1 METTRCRKSVADVDE
16 EKRRCSRK
24 EEKISNIMTRK
35 LKTVGGARDAAP
47 SGVGL
52 PGEWH
57 APSGLGTK
65 QTHAIKNK
73 PGNRL
78 NVDGQ
83 LRGSDGQVAAGWF
96 SSVRSGPVR
105 SEQPVKMKCVVSGC
119 PNRRLGATRG
129 AFSRPPKR
137 FFSFPEDPARVKVWL
152 AALRETDRR
161 DLAEQHLI
169 CEDHFLP
176 EDISSRGVSADAIP
190 LMPPCL
196 DPSTI
201 SRWGGDSS
209 EEEEEQWAAAVKLP
223 VVDPPQQSRHRSDRL
238 MTSLKD
244 SGVEK
249 SKEDKTTSESL
260 CQRKETIQTR
270 RDRKPDT
277 LMQVLTQGF
286 LELLLTAPG
295 GELDL
300 RQAATKLDTSRQRVN
315 SIINIL
321 SGISLIK
328 KQSVD
333 RVQWTGSCP
342 IRSFLWTNQEKFRK
356 ELEDMELEEE
366 TLDTLIS
373 SCSLQLLEL
382 TEDQDNSAYPVTSG
396 VSHGADRQI

>member
-35 LKTVGGARDAAP
+35 LKTAGAD
-47 SGVGL
+47 GVSRGRQRCSSL
-52 PGEWH
+52 RCWTSGEWH

-96 SSVRSGPVR
+96 SSVRSDPVR

-201 SRWGGDSS
+201 SRWGATLPRRRRRSS
-209 EEEEEQWAAAVKLP
+209 GLQL
-223 VVDPPQQSRHRSDRL
+223 
-238 MTSLKD
+238 
-244 SGVEK
+244 
-249 SKEDKTTSESL
+249 ESL

-333 RVQWTGSCP
+333 RGSCP